1 MVSRMELSERM
12 YTLRRSLNEFM
23 FFLRHSRMTQVGI
36 ALLSA
41 IVLMAVFADFIAP
54 YDPYA
59 KVGNAMEPPSPE
71 HPLGTN
77 DMGQDILSELI
88 YGARISLFIGFV
100 AAISGTLIGTL
111 VGIVAGYFGGV
122 VDEVLMR
129 ITDIWLSMPMLLF
142 TIFLASVLTKL
153 PSFTIMVS
161 VILAIALTSWPGAA
175 RVVRSAVLG
184 IKERPYI
191 EAARAV
197 GSSDARIMFKHILPN
212 TVPILVVMVIN
223 RVAGAMLSEASL
235 SFLGLG
241 DPTAKSWGMIIHY
254 AMIRNAVMLRMWW
267 WFLPPGIM
275 ISITVLAVVLI
286 GIGLEEYF
294 NPRLRR

>member
-1 MVSRMELSERM
+1 M

-59 KVGNAMEPPSPE
+59 RVGNAMEPPSPE

-88 YGARISLFIGFV
+88 YGARISLFVGFV

-142 TIFLASVLTKL
+142 TIFLASILTKL

-197 GSSDARIMFKHILPN
+197 GSSDARIMFRHILPN

>member
-1 MVSRMELSERM
+1 MELSERM

-23 FFLRHSRMTQVGI
+23 FFLRHSRLTQVGI